1 MDKQP
6 KTADELADLLNA
18 ALQTTAVCNGVSVK
32 SVHRDDHPHA
42 QSNWTAEYQTASG
55 DHAHP
60 DCKRAFIAAKYRLQQ
75 MYDLKAD

>member
-1 MDKQP
+1 MEREP
-6 KTADELADLLNA
+6 KTADELVALLND
-18 ALQTTAVCNGVSVK
+18 ALQKTAVCSDVRVK
-32 SVHRDDHPHA
+32 SVHRDDNPHS
-42 QSNWTAEYQTASG
+42 QSNWSAEYQTASG

>member
-1 MDKQP
+1 MEKQP
-6 KTADELADLLNA
+6 KTAEELITLLND
-18 ALQTTAVCNGVSVK
+18 ALLKTPVCSGVRVK
-32 SVHRDDHPHA
+32 SVHRDDNPHS

>member
-1 MDKQP
+1 MEREP
-6 KTADELADLLNA
+6 KTAEELIALLNE
-18 ALQTTAVCNGVSVK
+18 ALKKTAVCNGVQVK
-32 SVHRDDHPHA
+32 SVHRDDNPHS
-42 QSNWTAEYQTASG
+42 QSNWTAEYQTASA